1 MSHTPHPPH
10 LQASFRRK
18 MGRVY
23 RQLLRQ
29 ALHSLGAALAHVKAA
44 PEIGPQEVQQME
56 YAMQAYHDHLGR
68 FGAIFGE
75 YQPADLVEVQ
85 RLHQVRREISSRE
98 RSRRERSSS
107 SGQQSVM

>member
-1 MSHTPHPPH
+1 
-10 LQASFRRK
+10 

-85 RLHQVRREISSRE
+85 RLHQVSREIAPGDIELERAAERHVTPYPMPHTPRISRH
-98 RSRRERSSS
+98 R
-107 SGQQSVM
+107 